1 MRRIV
6 LFALAIGLI
15 SPLLVSAPAHAQA
28 SRTWVSGVGDDAN
41 PCSRTAPCKTFA
53 GAISKT
59 AAGGEINCLDP
70 GGFGA
75 VTVTKSM
82 TISCQAGTA
91 GVVVSGTNGVIF
103 SGGANDYLYLKGLD
117 FEGLSTG
124 LSGVLFNSGALL
136 HVEDCII
143 RDFLTGGITIQPAT
157 NARFVVTRTTLFN
170 NGNGSTGAGI
180 TIKPSGGGTSGAIDH
195 VIANRN
201 TTGIQADGSSGGVV
215 NVSVSDSV
223 LAENT
228 LIGANATSS
237 SAVAGMMLRRV
248 AVTGNGTVIQ
258 NAGGVAF
265 MRVGDSLITANGT
278 GVNGAVN
285 SYGTNQLDQNGANG
299 TLTLLPAPALK

>member
-1 MRRIV
+1 
-6 LFALAIGLI
+6 
-15 SPLLVSAPAHAQA
+15 
-28 SRTWVSGVGDDAN
+28 
-41 PCSRTAPCKTFA
+41 
-53 GAISKT
+53 
-59 AAGGEINCLDP
+59 
-70 GGFGA
+70 
-75 VTVTKSM
+75 
-82 TISCQAGTA
+82 
-91 GVVVSGTNGVIF
+91 
-103 SGGANDYLYLKGLD
+103 
-117 FEGLSTG
+117 
-124 LSGVLFNSGALL
+124 
-136 HVEDCII
+136 
-143 RDFLTGGITIQPAT
+143 
-157 NARFVVTRTTLFN
+157 
-170 NGNGSTGAGI
+170 
-180 TIKPSGGGTSGAIDH
+180 

-248 AVTGNGTVIQ
+248 AVTGNGTGIQ